1 MSTLLLNSLSWSNLW
16 NTSVGVAFLRACL
29 GRTSDSTPSS
39 FMGLSRRPL
48 ATQAAPEQG
57 PLQRVPRRHFPQY
70 PTSTISHLIVLV
82 GSFFFLNFLL
92 EQERKNI
99 KEREP
104 LGLDVLPS
112 FTSAGAL
119 TLVRVSSA
127 WIYSKLGML
136 FYLLFYSNYAY
147 KICIACAIVF
157 STLRPVPGLL
167 RGRKYS
173 RKCIVRYG

>member
-1 MSTLLLNSLSWSNLW
+1 MEYLGRRSFFEGLSLARQTLHLPRLWACLVAPWQPKLLQSKDLCSEFQGGISHNTLLAQFLTLSSSLE
-16 NTSVGVAFLRACL
+16 A
-29 GRTSDSTPSS
+29 
-39 FMGLSRRPL
+39 
-48 ATQAAPEQG
+48 
-57 PLQRVPRRHFPQY
+57 
-70 PTSTISHLIVLV
+70 
-82 GSFFFLNFLL
+82 FFFLNFLL

-104 LGLDVLPS
+104 LGLDVPPS
-112 FTSAGAL
+112 STSAGAL

-136 FYLLFYSNYAY
+136 FYVLFYSNYVY

-173 RKCIVRYG
+173 RKCIRYG

>member
-1 MSTLLLNSLSWSNLW
+1 MSTLLPNSLSWSNLW

-29 GRTSDSTPSS
+29 GRTSSDSTPSS

-48 ATQAAPEQG
+48 ATQVAPEQG
-57 PLQRVPRRHFPQY
+57 SLQRVPRRHLPQY

-82 GSFFFLNFLL
+82 GSFFFSRFSTSAGA
-92 EQERKNI
+92 QEHQGTRA
-99 KEREP
+99 
-104 LGLDVLPS
+104 LGIGCAPS
-112 FTSAGAL
+112 STSAGAL

-127 WIYSKLGML
+127 WTYSKLGML
-136 FYLLFYSNYAY
+136 FYLIFYSNYVY

-167 RGRKYS
+167 RGKKYS
-173 RKCIVRYG
+173 RKCIRDG